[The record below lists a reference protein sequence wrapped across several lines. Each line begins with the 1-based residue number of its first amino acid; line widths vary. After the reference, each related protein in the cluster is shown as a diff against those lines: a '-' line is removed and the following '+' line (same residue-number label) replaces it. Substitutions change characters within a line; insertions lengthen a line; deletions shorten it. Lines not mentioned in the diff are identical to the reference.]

1 MPTETLPFD
10 AVHGKLRQGVT
21 LVEASAGTGK
31 TYAITMLVLR
41 AVVEKGIP
49 LANILIVTFT
59 IAATEEL
66 RRRIRSLLATV
77 RQLLAGES
85 GDDGESGGDAT
96 LRQWVATLEDRRAA
110 LSLVQVALAD
120 IDGAEIYTI
129 HGFCQRMLVDQA
141 LESGRPYEVEL
152 LTDVAGVR
160 EEIAADFW
168 RSRLYPLAP
177 LPCAVVVAAFATP
190 AALLASVIEARRQGC
205 RLEPPAPELEGSLT
219 LLQLA
224 MERLVGWWHRDGQRV
239 EELFRA
245 GLAAGHFK
253 KTFAD
258 GFDTWWER
266 LRQIL
271 SGQLA
276 AAPVGLHLLSGA
288 GLLAQ
293 LNGNVLRGE
302 KKRLAYLEPWP
313 LPQQAADD
321 FLAAAADLVLSLRV
335 ELAEMLRRETAE
347 RLARQGCMG
356 FDDLVHGLY
365 LALRPPGGK
374 VIAHLV
380 GDRYRMALIDEFQDT
395 DSEQWHIFHT
405 LFGSPRHA
413 LYLIGDPKQ
422 AIYRFRGA
430 DIHSYFAARQ
440 AAQWQLTL
448 EANYRSHPLL
458 LAEIN
463 RLFSSR
469 PQPFLFSE
477 KTLDYR
483 PVAAGAGLDGRDLVR
498 GGRSLAAMVYCHAG
512 QDEGGG
518 RWSSARAGACLRAFV
533 IAEIAALLS
542 GEGRPTLC
550 GGGDR
555 PLAPRDI
562 AILVRSHFQAEEY
575 RRELAAAGIPAVLAS
590 RRSVFDSE
598 ECRQLHLLLSAIAD
612 PGHIATLKRA
622 LALPWFGRSG
632 DELYRLWSDEGRFE
646 EVLDRFHDY
655 HRRWREDG
663 FLAMMYR
670 LLHHEGVLTH
680 LATAP
685 LAERAMANVFHLLAL
700 VQQAA
705 SADNLTVPQVQRWL
719 EDRRQDSRGAED
731 SELLLE
737 SDEDAVR
744 LVTMHGAKGLEYPV
758 VFCPYLWYRSD
769 RLSEEGQQVVGYD
782 EEQRLVVDLGSPR
795 FAERRE
801 AAAGEQL
808 AEDLRL
814 LYVAVT
820 RARLRCYV
828 MWADVKRAR
837 TLRSSFDSAL
847 GYLLFPDGEQA
858 DEEQE
863 RLFTVLG
870 EKNGVEVRFLGR
882 ETPGVA
888 VTLPRPQLELSPR
901 LPSGRSLYSD
911 RQVSSYSA
919 LAMLSDYGQEEALEV
934 PGRGAGPAAGLPA
947 GAGFGN
953 VVHDLLDQVPFAQL
967 ASGHGYEP
975 VLAALCRR
983 HGVEADGAAVA
994 ALLSRTVRTRLLA
1007 REEGANFTLAGLA
1020 PGQCLREMEF
1030 YLQVGRL
1037 ATPRLN
1043 ALLAGQPGFV
1053 SLEEKTMHGHLT
1065 GFVDLIC
1072 QAAGKFWLIDYKTNH
1087 LGSQREDYLDERLA
1101 LAMRAHNYGLQ
1112 YWIYTV
1118 VLHRYLRRL
1127 LPGYRYGDH
1136 FGGVLYLFV
1145 RGMEEDIPGSGVFAT
1160 LPPAGLVEEVDRVI
1174 GERGGGGGLAKAE
1187 ARSDRPGRGRM
1198 RPGEVSAALGDSGEG
1213 NHG

>member
-10 AVHGKLRQGVT
+10 AVHGELRQGVT

-49 LANILIVTFT
+49 LSNILIVTFT
-59 IAATEEL
+59 IAATDEL

-77 RQLLAGES
+77 RQLLGGDAGDGDES
-85 GDDGESGGDAT
+85 CGDAT

-152 LTDVAGVR
+152 LTDVARVR
-160 EEIAADFW
+160 EEVAADFW
-168 RSRLYPLAP
+168 RRRLYPLAP

-190 AALLASVIEARRQGC
+190 AELLASVVEARRQGC
-205 RLEPPAPELEGSLT
+205 RLEPPAPDLQET
-219 LLQLA
+219 LALLRQA
-224 MERLVGWWHRDGQRV
+224 MEKLVGWWHRDGQRV
-239 EELFRA
+239 EELFAA

-253 KTFAD
+253 KDFVD
-258 GFDTWWER
+258 GFDAWWGR
-266 LRQIL
+266 LRQIF

-276 AAPVGLHLLSGA
+276 GAPEGIELLSGE
-288 GLLAQ
+288 GLLRQ
-293 LNGNVLRGE
+293 LNGKVLRGE
-302 KKRLAYLEPWP
+302 KKRLAYLESWP
-313 LPQQAADD
+313 LPQEAVGDYR
-321 FLAAAADLVLSLRV
+321 AAAADLVLSLRV
-335 ELAEMLRRETAE
+335 ELAGMLRRETAE

-356 FDDLVHGLY
+356 FDDLIHGLFH
-365 LALRPPGGK
+365 ALRPPDGK
-374 VIAHLV
+374 IIARLV
-380 GDRYRMALIDEFQDT
+380 GERYRMALIDEFQDT
-395 DSEQWHIFHT
+395 DSEQWQIFFT
-405 LFGSPRHA
+405 LFGTPRHA

-469 PQPFLFSE
+469 PQPFLFPE

-483 PVAAGAGLDGRDLVR
+483 PVAAGAGIEGRDLLHD
-498 GGRSLAAMVYCHAG
+498 GRSLAAMVYCHAG

-518 RWSSARAGACLRAFV
+518 KWSSSRAGACLRLFV
-533 IAEIAALLS
+533 IAEIAALLC
-542 GEGRPTLC
+542 GERRPTLR

-562 AILVRSHFQAEEY
+562 AILVRNHFQAEEY

-598 ECRQLHLLLSAIAD
+598 ECRQLLLLLTAIAD
-612 PGHIATLKRA
+612 PGHIATVKRA

-632 DELYRLWSDEGRFE
+632 DELFRLWSDERRFE
-646 EVLDRFHDY
+646 EVLDRFNDY
-655 HRRWREDG
+655 QRRWREEG

-670 LLHHEGVLTH
+670 LLHLEGVLTH
-680 LATAP
+680 LAATP

-705 SADNLTVPQVQRWL
+705 SALNLTVPRVLRWL
-719 EDRRQDSRGAED
+719 GDRRQDSRGAEE

-769 RLSEEGQQVVGYD
+769 RVSEEGHQVVGYD

-795 FAERRE
+795 FAERRL
-801 AAAGEQL
+801 AAAREQL

-828 MWADVKRAR
+828 MWADVKRFR
-837 TLRSSFDSAL
+837 TLCSSFESAL
-847 GYLLFPDGEQA
+847 GYLLFPEGEQG

-863 RLFTVLG
+863 RLFARLG
-870 EKNGVEVRFLGR
+870 EREGVEVRFLDR
-882 ETPGVA
+882 DTPRVA
-888 VTLPRPQLELSPR
+888 VSLPRPQPALSPR
-901 LPSGRSLYSD
+901 TPSGRSLYSD

-919 LAMLSDYGQEEALEV
+919 LAMLSDYGQEQGLEV
-934 PGRGAGPAAGLPA
+934 PRRGTGPSAGLPA

-967 ASGHGYEP
+967 ESGQGYET

-983 HGVEADGAAVA
+983 HGVQADGAAVA
-994 ALLSRTVRTRLLA
+994 ALLRRTVRTRLLA
-1007 REEGANFTLAGLA
+1007 GEEGATFTLAGLD

-1037 ATPRLN
+1037 ATARLN
-1043 ALLAGQPGFV
+1043 RLLSGQPGFV

-1072 QAAGKFWLIDYKTNH
+1072 RAAGRFWLIDYKTNH
-1087 LGSQREDYLDERLA
+1087 LGAEREDYLPERLGQ
-1101 LAMRAHNYGLQ
+1101 AMRAHNYGLQ

-1187 ARSDRPGRGRM
+1187 ARSDRPGLGRM